1 MPHLYCP
8 PIWNQAPSPFRPEN
22 YKSRPS
28 CLGLAANTKP
38 GQSTFGLLG
47 YWTGTRSNAVFGNC
61 TTRLRNTHRTE
72 EREVLYPWHPWS
84 GCLVRI
90 HEVVEKAAGDVVR
103 CSHAG
108 DPLRLWQELPVW
120 MLDRAACAP
129 MRVEAGPQA
138 DVVALQALRA
148 LLTEVCGIGAA
159 ADLASSNA
167 PGSGATRVSHD
178 QNRREAHATPAQS
191 SSSTSEEEDATVRS
205 VRGAVQRR
213 RGAKAGVAD
222 PAHADPRGA
231 DGSDGAADPRPRRG
245 SLPPPTGGA
254 S

>member
-108 DPLRLWQELPVW
+108 DPLGLWQELPVW

-129 MRVEAGPQA
+129 MRVGQKNKLTYRWARKGSRP
-138 DVVALQALRA
+138 RA
-148 LLTEVCGIGAA
+148 AHDQRTQSTYLFGAVCPERGAGAA
-159 ADLASSNA
+159 L
-167 PGSGATRVSHD
+167 VL
-178 QNRREAHATPAQS
+178 PA
-191 SSSTSEEEDATVRS
+191 
-205 VRGAVQRR
+205 
-213 RGAKAGVAD
+213 
-222 PAHADPRGA
+222 
-231 DGSDGAADPRPRRG
+231 
-245 SLPPPTGGA
+245 
-254 S
+254 